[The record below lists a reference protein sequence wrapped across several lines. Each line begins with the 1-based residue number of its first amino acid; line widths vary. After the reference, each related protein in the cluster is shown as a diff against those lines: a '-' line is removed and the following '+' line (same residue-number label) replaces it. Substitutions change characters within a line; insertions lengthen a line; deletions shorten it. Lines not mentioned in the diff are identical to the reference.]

1 MQATKL
7 KIFFQGKELE
17 DTSTMKTFSDLTLQ
31 DKLKANI
38 DNMGFDSMTPIQKAV
53 LPYIIKGQDTIGCAQ
68 TGSGKT
74 VSFLAPIVNKMLID
88 GPPQSDSQ
96 LPQGVSAP
104 IALIVVPT
112 RELAEQIYKEAR
124 KVIHKTGIVVVKVYG
139 GIPIDTQ
146 YKHIV
151 SGCDILVAT
160 PGRLIDFLKREL
172 ISLNSVK
179 FLVFDEADRMLDMG
193 FEDQLRE
200 IVFCSD
206 LPSKEKRTNLMF
218 SATFDKNIREIAR
231 MFMNDYY
238 FISKAYDQDNTA
250 NENIKQQLV
259 YSEENG
265 KVVKLHEILQK
276 IRGSVLSKNKLFI
289 KIIVFLDTK
298 KGVDSLS
305 YFLNKRNYNTISIHG
320 DKSQD
325 NRQVNHIII

>member
-1 MQATKL
+1 LETTKL
-7 KIFFQGKELE
+7 KIFHQGKEIE
-17 DTSTMKTFSDLTLQ
+17 DTSTMKTFSDLTLHE
-31 DKLKANI
+31 KLKTNI
-38 DNMGFDSMTPIQKAV
+38 ENMGFDVMTPIQKSV
-53 LPYIIKGQDTIGCAQ
+53 LPFILKGNDTIGCAQ

-88 GPPQSDSQ
+88 GPPLSDAQ

-124 KVIHKTGIVVVKVYG
+124 KIIHKTGIVVVKVYG

-151 SGCDILVAT
+151 NGCDILVAT

-172 ISLNSVK
+172 IVLNSVK

-206 LPSKEKRTNLMF
+206 LPPKEKRTNLMF

-238 FISKAYDQDNTA
+238 FISKAYDQDNSA
-250 NENIKQQLV
+250 NENITQQLV
-259 YSEENG
+259 YADESD
-265 KVVKLHEILQK
+265 KVV
-276 IRGSVLSKNKLFI
+276 R
-289 KIIVFLDTK
+289 
-298 KGVDSLS
+298 
-305 YFLNKRNYNTISIHG
+305 
-320 DKSQD
+320 
-325 NRQVNHIII
+325 